1 MKEFIL
7 RNKAFLGISA
17 ATLAILLGGVFLMSK
32 NSTDTVNSKNVSET
46 VLISEDSQKS
56 DPSAPLKL
64 VEFGDY
70 QCPACAVYHPFVKQ
84 LLSDFPGKINFV
96 YRHFP
101 LPIHKNAVIS
111 AYAAEAAGVQ
121 GKFWEMH
128 NKIYET
134 QNVWS
139 NSESPADTFVTYA
152 ADLGLNID
160 KFLTDIDSE
169 TVKSIVKR
177 GLSDGNL
184 AGINS
189 TPTFFLDGVEMPLFA
204 TYDELKKTIEDK
216 LKTQ

>member
-17 ATLAILLGGVFLMSK
+17 ATLAILLGGVFL
-32 NSTDTVNSKNVSET
+32 NSKNVSET

>member
-1 MKEFIL
+1 VKEFIL